1 MRPDLEKGVAGL
13 AEHPVSERAEADE
26 RQLGEIVDGDVIER
40 PEVASTDMVPQAL
53 KRALEQHAVIDADGQ
68 ALGCRQCEQIARF
81 IDRCA
86 HGLFQEDAD
95 AGLQGRLRD
104 PVMVVGR
111 YEHVDDVETLFGQ
124 HRLQRGIS
132 RHAPALPERLDRGGI
147 QFAHR
152 RQLYTI
158 RRLDRA
164 SVEIRDVTRANNC
177 GTDGTSNREISCV
190 QEQFLWL
197 LRSWKEMMSYRAVS
211 LEPQL
216 GSQRIFYSL
225 SHIWLA

>member
-1 MRPDLEKGVAGL
+1 MR
-13 AEHPVSERAEADE
+13 
-26 RQLGEIVDGDVIER
+26 R
-40 PEVASTDMVPQAL
+40 P
-53 KRALEQHAVIDADGQ
+53 
-68 ALGCRQCEQIARF
+68 
-81 IDRCA
+81 
-86 HGLFQEDAD
+86 
-95 AGLQGRLRD
+95 
-104 PVMVVGR
+104 
-111 YEHVDDVETLFGQ
+111 
-124 HRLQRGIS
+124 
-132 RHAPALPERLDRGGI
+132 
-147 QFAHR
+147 
-152 RQLYTI
+152 
-158 RRLDRA
+158 DRA